1 MKKLL
6 SILTLAALLVFGGIN
21 DLHAADVW
29 LPGDYVEAAS
39 FCENEEILNKII
51 RLYQDNKTDEGN
63 ALFSGTIETGE
74 CITIAPMQMVLRLRE
89 RFTVFQITDII
100 SASIWSVIY
109 PGDADGD
116 WIGYIMLEDKKM
128 YKRKSNFNK
137 A

>member
-6 SILTLAALLVFGGIN
+6 STLTLAALLVFGGIN

-29 LPGDYVEAAS
+29 LPGEYVEAAS
-39 FCENEEILNKII
+39 FCKNEEILNKII
-51 RLYQDNKTDEGN
+51 KLYQDNKTDEGN
-63 ALFSGTIETGE
+63 TIFYDTIKTGE
-74 CITIAPMQMVLRLRE
+74 CITIFPIQIVLRLRE
-89 RFTVFQITDII
+89 RFTVFQITDIV

-109 PGDADGD
+109 PGDADGN

-128 YKRKSNFNK
+128 YKKKSNFNK

>member
-6 SILTLAALLVFGGIN
+6 STLTLAALLVFGGIN

-29 LPGDYVEAAS
+29 LPGEYVEAAS
-39 FCENEEILNKII
+39 FCKNEEILNKII
-51 RLYQDNKTDEGN
+51 KLYQDNKTDEGN
-63 ALFSGTIETGE
+63 TIFYDTIKTGE
-74 CITIAPMQMVLRLRE
+74 CITIFPIQIVLRLRE

-109 PGDADGD
+109 PGDADGN

-128 YKRKSNFNK
+128 YKKKSNFNK

>member
-6 SILTLAALLVFGGIN
+6 STLTLAALLVFGGIN

-29 LPGDYVEAAS
+29 LPGDYIEGSS
-39 FCENEEILNKII
+39 FCENEEILTKII
-51 RLYQDNKTDEGN
+51 KLYQDDKIDEGN
-63 ALFSGTIETGE
+63 TLFSSTIGTGE
-74 CITIAPMQMVLRLRE
+74 CITITPMQIVLRLRE
-89 RFTVFQITDII
+89 RFTTFQITDIV

-109 PGDADGD
+109 PGDADGN

-128 YKRKSNFNK
+128 YNKKSNINK